1 MNNLLIMHGGGPT
14 SVISSSLYGAIT
26 EAKKYDNID
35 NIYAAC
41 GGTGGFLREDLIDLR
56 KISDEDLELLKTTP
70 GSAIGTSRDHLEPED
85 YDKIVELLIKYEIKY
100 VIMNGGNGT
109 MDTCGKIF
117 KACGDNGIKVM
128 GIPKTMDND
137 IAITDH
143 TPGYGSAARFMAK
156 SVSEICA
163 DVKSMPIHIVIVEAM
178 GRDVGWLAASSAL
191 AVDAGIGGPDL
202 IYLPET
208 PFSDDDFLKEVKKLI
223 DEKQS
228 GVIVVS
234 EGIKYADGSYVAPMV
249 QVNRT
254 RNLGDVAPK
263 LKKLIVEKFGY
274 KVRTEKAGM
283 FSRTSISCQSDV
295 DRDEAIAV
303 GAKAVE
309 EALKGNSGKM
319 VGIKRVSN
327 KPYKIEYELIDVK
340 KVMLFEKPFPKGYI
354 NEAGNG
360 VTEEF
365 MDWCRPLIGEPLP
378 KLVSFKK

>member
-14 SVISSSLYGAIT
+14 SVISSSLYGAVK
-26 EAKKYDNID
+26 EAKKYAEID
-35 NIYAAC
+35 NIYAAK
-41 GGTGGFLREDLIDLR
+41 GGTGGFLNEELIDMR
-56 KISDEDLELLKTTP
+56 KVSDEDLELLKQTP

-85 YDKIVELLIKYEIKY
+85 YDRIVELLKKYDIKY

-163 DVKSMPIHIVIVEAM
+163 DVKSMPIHIVIIESM

-191 AVDAGIGGPDL
+191 AKDAGVGGPDL
-202 IYLPET
+202 IYLPEA
-208 PFSDDDFLKEVKKLI
+208 PFSDEAFLNEVEKLI
-223 DEKQS
+223 NEKKS
-228 GVIVVS
+228 GVVVVS
-234 EGIKYADGSYVAPMV
+234 EGVKYADGSYVAPMV

-263 LKKLIVEKFGY
+263 LKQLIVEKFGY

-283 FSRTSISCQSDV
+283 FSRTSISCQSEL
-295 DRDEAIAV
+295 DRDEAVAV

-309 EALKGNSGKM
+309 EALKGTSGKM
-319 VGIKRVSN
+319 VGIKRISTE
-327 KPYKIEYELIDVK
+327 PYKVELELIDVE
-340 KVMLFEKPFPKGYI
+340 KVMLFEKPFPKEYI

-365 MDWCRPLIGEPLP
+365 VDWCRPLIGEPLP
-378 KLVSFKK
+378 KLISLK

>member
-14 SVISSSLYGAIT
+14 SVISSSLYGAVK
-26 EAKKYDNID
+26 EAKKYAEID
-35 NIYAAC
+35 NIYAAK
-41 GGTGGFLREDLIDLR
+41 GGTGGFLNEELIDMR
-56 KISDEDLELLKTTP
+56 KVSDEDLELLKQTP

-85 YDKIVELLIKYEIKY
+85 YDRIVELLKKYDIKY

-163 DVKSMPIHIVIVEAM
+163 DVKSMPIHIVIIESM

-191 AVDAGIGGPDL
+191 AKDAGVGGPDL
-202 IYLPET
+202 IYLPEA
-208 PFSDDDFLKEVKKLI
+208 PFSDEAFLDEVEKLI
-223 DEKQS
+223 NEKKS
-228 GVIVVS
+228 GVVVVS
-234 EGIKYADGSYVAPMV
+234 EGVKYADGSYVAPMV

-263 LKKLIVEKFGY
+263 LKQLIVEKFGY

-283 FSRTSISCQSDV
+283 FSRTSISCQSEL
-295 DRDEAIAV
+295 DRDEAVAV

-309 EALKGNSGKM
+309 EALKGTSGKM
-319 VGIKRVSN
+319 VGIKRISTE
-327 KPYKIEYELIDVK
+327 PYEVELELIDVE
-340 KVMLFEKPFPKGYI
+340 KVMLFEKPFPKEYI

-365 MDWCRPLIGEPLP
+365 VDWCRPLIGEPLP
-378 KLVSFKK
+378 KLISLK